1 MLMGKSM
8 VLSFLLLN
16 NSSLYAQTIICL
28 TIHLLV
34 DILGIT
40 DKSTMNIQVHI
51 LVWTYL
57 SLTWINTV
65 KGK

>member
-51 LVWTYL
+51 L
-57 SLTWINTV
+57 
-65 KGK
+65 G

>member
-16 NSSLYAQTIICL
+16 NSSSYAQTIICL
-28 TIHLLV
+28 TIYLLV

-40 DKSTMNIQVHI
+40 NKSTMNIQVCI

-57 SLTWINTV
+57 SLTWIDTV
-65 KGK
+65 RGK

>member
-8 VLSFLLLN
+8 ILSFLLLN

-51 LVWTYL
+51 LVWTYR

>member
-8 VLSFLLLN
+8 ILSFLLLN
-16 NSSLYAQTIICL
+16 NSSFYAQTIICL

-51 LVWTYL
+51 LVWTYR

>member
-40 DKSTMNIQVHI
+40 DNSTMNIQVHI